1 MYRKIIKFFAS
12 LRLAV
17 LIMAILAILIAAGT
31 LVEAQYNAWTAK
43 NLIYDSVWMNAT
55 LGMLVVS
62 LVAVM
67 LDRWPWKT
75 HHAAFIFAHV
85 GIIIILYGSFLT
97 QLYGIDGS
105 MRLTPLDEVKDVI
118 LQDTELNVYRS
129 RTGADYEKVY
139 SEPVNFI
146 KNPIHPERAML
157 IKAKGLN
164 VELLESIPYGLPKMQ
179 VDPSDNSQ
187 SGAAV
192 RVQLSN
198 ANVSEIDWMVQ
209 RNLFEKVDKQIGPV
223 LLTLGGL
230 WERTPEINEV
240 RLFQDEQGELQYAL
254 YRKDSVQPDKKGRI
268 REGDVIETGWMNLQL
283 RILRY
288 FPKAVQ
294 RYEVQKMDRP
304 TPLTSSSVRVRY
316 NGKESFL
323 VLNDYIKIFTDEWVY
338 LVAYQN
344 KKVPLGFAISLLNFK
359 KTDYPGTNRAM
370 AYESDVQFDGDQRTT
385 ISMNEP
391 LQHKGFYLYQASF
404 EQSPTGAAEASIL
417 SINRDPGRVW
427 KYLGSLV
434 MCIGIVLLFYF
445 KKRAKP
451 RAHQEAV

>member
-1 MYRKIIKFFAS
+1 VYRKIIKFLAS

-17 LIMAILAILIAAGT
+17 LIMAILAVLIAAGT
-31 LVEAQYNAWTAK
+31 LVEAQFNAWTAK
-43 NLIYDSVWMNAT
+43 NLVYDSVWMNAT

-62 LVAVM
+62 LIAVM
-67 LDRWPWKT
+67 LDRWPWKS

-97 QLYGIDGS
+97 QLYGVDGS
-105 MRLTPLDEVKDVI
+105 MRLAPLDEVSEVI

-139 SEPVNFI
+139 SEPVNFL
-146 KNPIHPERAML
+146 KNPIHPDRSVL

-164 VELLESIPYGLPKMQ
+164 FELLESIPYGLPKMQ
-179 VDPSDNSQ
+179 VESSENSQ

-209 RNLFEKVDKQIGPV
+209 RNIFEKVDKQIGPV

-230 WERTPEINEV
+230 WERTPEINEI
-240 RLFQDEQGELQYAL
+240 RLYQDEKGELQYAL
-254 YRKDSVQPDKKGRI
+254 YRKDSAQPDKKGQI
-268 REGDVIETGWMNLQL
+268 REGDVVETGWMNLQL

-288 FPKAVQ
+288 YPKAVQ
-294 RYEVQKMDRP
+294 RYEVQRMERP
-304 TPLTSSSVRVRY
+304 TPMTSSSVRVRY
-316 NGKESFL
+316 NEKESFL

-344 KKVPLGFAISLLNFK
+344 KKVPLGFSISLLNFR

-370 AYESDVQFDGDQRTT
+370 AYESEVQFDGDQQTV

-404 EQSPTGAAEASIL
+404 EQSPTGVAEASIL
-417 SINRDPGRVW
+417 SVNRDPGRVW

-445 KKRAKP
+445 KKRIKPQVAKSD
-451 RAHQEAV
+451 V

>member
-17 LIMAILAILIAAGT
+17 LIMAFLAILIAAGT

-67 LDRWPWKT
+67 LDRWPWKP

-85 GIIIILYGSFLT
+85 GIIVILFGSLLT
-97 QLYGIDGS
+97 QQYGVDGS
-105 MRLTPLDEVKDVI
+105 MRLLPLAEVGEVI
-118 LQDTELNVYRS
+118 LQDTEINVYRS

-146 KNPIHPERAML
+146 KKPIYPERSVL

-164 VELLESIPYGLPKMQ
+164 FELIESITYGLPKMQ
-179 VDPSDNSQ
+179 VEASENSQ

-209 RNLFEKVDKQIGPV
+209 RNIFEKVDKQIGPV

-230 WERTPEINEV
+230 WQRTPEINEV
-240 RLFQDEQGELQYAL
+240 RLFQDEKNELQYAL
-254 YRKDSVQPDKKGRI
+254 YRKGSAQPDKKGRI
-268 REGDVIETGWMNLQL
+268 QEGDVIETGWMNLQL
-283 RILRY
+283 RMLRY

-294 RYEVQKMDRP
+294 RYEVQRMERP

-344 KKVPLGFAISLLNFK
+344 KKVPLGFKISLANFR

-370 AYESDVQFDGDQRTT
+370 AYESEVQFDEDQRTV

-391 LQHKGFYLYQASF
+391 LKHKGYYLYQASF
-404 EQSPTGAAEASIL
+404 EQSPTGVAEASIL
-417 SINRDPGRVW
+417 SVNRDPGRSW
-427 KYLGSLV
+427 KYVGSLV

-445 KKRAKP
+445 KKKSKAIRK
-451 RAHQEAV
+451 Q